1 MRSRND
7 RHTATGSIAPAAQRR
22 SNSTA
27 VVRVDH
33 SRGAPT
39 QSRRS
44 ADATAPRVGRG
55 GGAAGARAAAPTPWR
70 ARNDQAV
77 RHRRRRR
84 RDGGASRPGPARTT
98 SARAACDAC
107 SLLASWQPEHNR
119 GCSQR
124 HASASSPT
132 GALFHDR
139 KMLPADDERLLEAS
153 RLNAAHRAS
162 AERRYAGFP
171 GRWGCELGPAGEQMA
186 GSVDGV
192 DGESGFGCRLD
203 ELHDVG
209 RVGDHRQMP

>member
-1 MRSRND
+1 MLLPRSPV
-7 RHTATGSIAPAAQRR
+7 TCCQ
-22 SNSTA
+22 
-27 VVRVDH
+27 
-33 SRGAPT
+33 
-39 QSRRS
+39 
-44 ADATAPRVGRG
+44 
-55 GGAAGARAAAPTPWR
+55 
-70 ARNDQAV
+70 
-77 RHRRRRR
+77 
-84 RDGGASRPGPARTT
+84 
-98 SARAACDAC
+98 
-107 SLLASWQPEHNR
+107 WQPEHNR